1 MVFIDQDAYYYHE
14 HPVHFGAAYGEGFW
28 DTLKSWASKIFGNKS
43 VQSALKTGAH
53 FLLQNAAPKLIDMG
67 LKELAPK
74 LPPGM
79 GDKVKD
85 MANKGLEELTGRIKS
100 DKNEPTHKNAAS
112 HGALERPGRA
122 PVTSTQARQRIQ
134 DGEMEAI
141 GFGVRRVA
149 AKPKAG
155 VGGGV
160 SKTKVD
166 ELLNRLLKR

>member
-67 LKELAPK
+67 LKQLAPK
-74 LPPGM
+74 LPPGV
-79 GDKVKD
+79 GDKVKEFAD
-85 MANKGLEELTGRIKS
+85 KGLEELTGNK
-100 DKNEPTHKNAAS
+100 KEPTHKNAAA

-122 PVTSTQARQRIQ
+122 PITPGQAKQRIQ